1 MPTRLGAGNGGVS
14 GPALLPV
21 GVLATRRV
29 RERTGLPVIGI
40 GGIRTV
46 EDVRQYLDAGAVL
59 VAVGTA
65 ALADPRCPERLARTW
80 SADG

>member
-1 MPTRLGAGNGGVS
+1 VS